1 MDKLPVYS
9 VDLVKELDRIYPSKL
24 PTIDM
29 TDRQIWITVGQRMV
43 VDSLLT
49 HIQSD
54 GDEQDIPQ
62 LLNKD

>member
-43 VDSLLT
+43 VDSLIT
-49 HIQSD
+49 YIQAD

>member
-43 VDSLLT
+43 VDSLIT
-49 HIQSD
+49 HIQAD